1 MLLATVLVTQFFS
14 RLGKI
19 ASMREMSSEKIFEDG
34 IVTVDLSL
42 VNKGGRTGF
51 LEIRDK
57 LPKQIQIEE
66 GTNYLIIDLR
76 PNESLRMRYRVK
88 APIRGIYEFGPVT
101 LRAQDVFNV
110 FYKELELELVDNVT
124 VFPIVYDIKDLPIR
138 SRTPK
143 LFPGASK
150 VKQPGPGT
158 EFFLI
163 RNYVPGDPFKN
174 INWKAYARTGELL
187 VNEKERE
194 AVSDIVIMLD
204 SRANS
209 GTGTLGHNA
218 LIYGSR
224 AAATLT
230 NFFIKRR
237 DSVALIVFGEKLL
250 SIKPSQGS
258 KQLYEI
264 LTALA
269 GADSAGNLPMKG
281 VVEVSSPYMP
291 RRSPVILITNLD
303 GDPTVIDAISIL
315 RTLEFDVV
323 VLTPSSIEF
332 ELMSRKRL
340 EAGVEKSLEYEVL
353 RLERDILIQDLRG
366 YGASIVEWDPK
377 VPLLAILLSAAQSVG
392 KTEFDHRGGDWS

>member
-1 MLLATVLVTQFFS
+1 
-14 RLGKI
+14 
-19 ASMREMSSEKIFEDG
+19 
-34 IVTVDLSL
+34 VDLSL

-392 KTEFDHRGGDWS
+392 RTEFDHRGGDWS